1 MNFKGNE
8 VLSVGID
15 IGTTTMSMIVSR
27 LEMKNTAASYM
38 VPEVNITS
46 KNIIYRSG
54 IYMTPLISRTML
66 DGEKISQVIAD
77 EYHKAGIKPS
87 DVDTGAVIVTGESAL
102 KENARVLIE
111 QLSRFAGDFVVSTAG
126 PDLESII
133 AGRGSGA
140 EEFSK
145 KYGCTVANLDIGGG
159 TTNISVFSCGELLGQ
174 TCLDAG
180 GRLVIYDPASRRIS
194 YVSKRLNDA
203 AALYGAS
210 FSEGSI
216 ADELTLHRAA
226 GFLADAIID
235 SLRFSH
241 REITR
246 VTTTSGSSPLVLSDP
261 VQYVSFSGGVAD
273 CYYNDINDVYTYG
286 DLGPALA
293 QELKKRVPGEGFTVI
308 RPTETIRATVVGAG
322 TYMTNVSGSTIS
334 YNEDIFPI
342 KNLSVLVVSP
352 DSEELL
358 YRGEPGKL
366 IEELRWYLGQSQ
378 QDNAAICIKGKE
390 KISYGELRNL
400 AESLLETDR
409 SAIDR
414 ALPLIIICEND
425 MAKALGMVIRRSA
438 GIQKSILCLDRIKA
452 RSGDYIDIG
461 YPVMDGIAVPV
472 VIKTLIFG

>member
-1 MNFKGNE
+1 MNTKGNE

-38 VPEVNITS
+38 VPDISITS

-66 DGEKISQVIAD
+66 DGEKISTVIAD
-77 EYHKAGIKPS
+77 EYRRAGIKPS
-87 DVDTGAVIVTGESAL
+87 DIDTGAVIVTGESAL

-145 KYGCTVANLDIGGG
+145 KYGCTVANLDVGGG
-159 TTNISVFSCGELLGQ
+159 TTNISVFSCGDLLGQ

-180 GRLVIYDPASRRIS
+180 GRLITYDPESRRIS
-194 YVSKRLNDA
+194 YVSRRLNDV
-203 AALYGAS
+203 AALYGTS
-210 FSEGSI
+210 FEEGST
-216 ADELTLHRAA
+216 ADEITLHRAA
-226 GFLADAIID
+226 GFLADAIVD

-241 REITR
+241 REITA
-246 VTTTSGSSPLVLSDP
+246 VSTTSGSHSLVLSDP
-261 VQYVSFSGGVAD
+261 IQYISFSGGVAD
-273 CYYNDINDVYTYG
+273 CYYNDVKDIYAYS

-293 QELKKRVPGEGFTVI
+293 QELKKRVSGGEFTVI
-308 RPTETIRATVVGAG
+308 RPAETIRATVVGAG

-342 KNLSVLVVSP
+342 KNLNVLAV
-352 DSEELL
+352 SEEAEAPL
-358 YRGEPGKL
+358 YIGDPGKL
-366 IEELRWYLGQSQ
+366 ISELRWYLEQSQ
-378 QDNAAICIKGKE
+378 QDNAAICVKGKE
-390 KISYGELRNL
+390 KISYTELKNM

-409 SAIDR
+409 QTIGDGC
-414 ALPLIIICEND
+414 PLIIICEND
-425 MAKALGMVIRRSA
+425 MAKALGMVIERSTSRR
-438 GIQKSILCLDRIKA
+438 QSILCLDRIKV

-461 YPVMDGIAVPV
+461 RPVMDGVAVPV
-472 VIKTLIFG
+472 VIKTLIFS